1 MNISKEIRAKEKNKE
16 GEKEVKRKD
25 QRREAD
31 VQKKRV
37 KGVAENRNKTP
48 TATQPANST
57 DAVLMWSFAPLLYTQ
72 YSVFIFFF
80 LSHCFDFHTV

>member
-31 VQKKRV
+31 V
-37 KGVAENRNKTP
+37 
-48 TATQPANST
+48 
-57 DAVLMWSFAPLLYTQ
+57 
-72 YSVFIFFF
+72 
-80 LSHCFDFHTV
+80 